1 MKEEIKNP
9 QNSMEYTI
17 QEQWKLI
24 SCRKNTANENSSII
38 KTDQNRLKLW
48 SNCDVCGKKKSWFI
62 KNQ

>member
-38 KTDQNRLKLW
+38 KTDQNRLKL
-48 SNCDVCGKKKSWFI
+48 
-62 KNQ
+62 